1 METKTIFAF
10 DKQGYFV
17 EEVLFQIGPGIYLPD
32 DATETPLPEANRQ
45 DNFFQW
51 DGEKWSVIP
60 KPTTAAEL
68 VGVTI
73 AHDSKTLHDLELRNR
88 MIALCT
94 ADSGYRVERGADLS
108 WTVAKIPDPTLEELK
123 AAKKAELDAAF
134 LQWYEAE
141 AIVTS
146 SLGFVADSDER
157 AVTDVSGLIKVAE
170 ATPAESRQTTIFM
183 DHDNQAHPLTLEE
196 LKLLQLEILQNGQ
209 YAYQQKW
216 TLRSAI
222 EAAENEEALSNL
234 EIAFV
239 GLDFTKEAAEH
250 EAS

>member
-17 EEVLFQIGPGIYLPD
+17 EEVLFQIAPGIYLPD

-73 AHDSKTLHDLELRNR
+73 AHDSQTLHDHELRSR

-134 LQWYEAE
+134 LQWYQQD

-146 SLGFVADSDER
+146 SLGFIADSDER
-157 AVTDVSGLIKVAE
+157 AVTDVSGLIKVSE
-170 ATPAESRQTTIFM
+170 ATGEGTIFM
-183 DHDNQAHPLTLEE
+183 DADNQPHPLTLEE

-209 YAYQQKW
+209 FAYKQKW
-216 TLRSAI
+216 QIRDAIDAAADAEALEAI
-222 EAAENEEALSNL
+222 EIN
-234 EIAFV
+234 FV
-239 GLDFTKEAAEH
+239 GLDFTKEAKQ
-250 EAS
+250 

>member
-17 EEVLFQIGPGIYLPD
+17 EEVLFQIAPGIYLPD

-73 AHDSKTLHDLELRNR
+73 AHDSQTIHDLELRNR

-123 AAKKAELDAAF
+123 AAKKAELYAAF
-134 LQWYEAE
+134 LQWYQQD

-146 SLGFVADSDER
+146 SLGFIADSDER
-157 AVTDVSGLIKVAE
+157 AVTDVSGLIKVSE
-170 ATPAESRQTTIFM
+170 ATGEGTIFM
-183 DHDNQAHPLTLEE
+183 DADNQPHPLTLEE
-196 LKLLQLEILQNGQ
+196 LKLLQLEILQDGQ
-209 YAYQQKW
+209 FAYKQKW
-216 TLRSAI
+216 QIRDAIDAAADAEALEAI
-222 EAAENEEALSNL
+222 EIN
-234 EIAFV
+234 FV
-239 GLDFTKEAAEH
+239 GLDFTKEAKQ
-250 EAS
+250 

>member
-17 EEVLFQIGPGIYLPD
+17 EEVLFQIAPGIYLPD

-51 DGEKWSVIP
+51 DGEKWVVIP

-73 AHDSKTLHDLELRNR
+73 AHDSQTLHDHELRSR

-108 WTVAKIPDPTLEELK
+108 WTVAKIPDPTLDELK
-123 AAKKAELDAAF
+123 TAKKSALDTAF
-134 LQWYEAE
+134 LQWYQQD

-146 SLGFVADSDER
+146 SLGFIADSDER
-157 AVTDVSGLIKVAE
+157 AVTDVSGLIKVSE
-170 ATPAESRQTTIFM
+170 ATGEGTIFM
-183 DHDNQAHPLTLEE
+183 DADNQPHPLTLEE

-209 YAYQQKW
+209 FAYKQKW
-216 TLRSAI
+216 QIRDAIDAAADAEALEAI
-222 EAAENEEALSNL
+222 EIN
-234 EIAFV
+234 FV
-239 GLDFTKEAAEH
+239 GLDFTKEAKQ
-250 EAS
+250 

>member
-17 EEVLFQIGPGIYLPD
+17 EEVLFQIAPGIYLPD

-73 AHDSKTLHDLELRNR
+73 AHDSQTIHDLELRNR

-134 LQWYEAE
+134 LQWYEQDAV
-141 AIVTS
+141 VTS

-157 AVTDVSGLIKVAE
+157 AVTDVTGLIAVAQS
-170 ATPAESRQTTIFM
+170 TPAESRSTVVFM
-183 DHDNQAHPLTLEE
+183 DAENQPHALTLEQ
-196 LKLLQLEILQNGQ
+196 LQTLQLEIIQNGQ
-209 YAYQQKW
+209 SAYAQKW
-216 TLRSAI
+216 TMRTAI
-222 EAAENEEALSNL
+222 ESAEDADALEAI

>member
-1 METKTIFAF
+1 MELQTKTIYSF
-10 DKQGYFV
+10 DAEGFFC
-17 EEVLFQIGPGIYLPD
+17 EEVLFQVGEGIFKPED
-32 DATETPLPEANRQ
+32 CTETEPPKADPRENW
-45 DNFFQW
+45 FKW
-51 DGEKWSVIP
+51 DGEAWNVVP
-60 KPTTAAEL
+60 KPKTAAEL
-68 VGVTI
+68 VGLTVSHQSRTP
-73 AHDSKTLHDLELRNR
+73 HDLELKGL
-88 MIALCT
+88 MLALCT
-94 ADSGYRVERGADLS
+94 SDSGHRVKRGSDLS
-108 WTVAKIPDPTLEELK
+108 WSVEKIPDQTLEDLKTVKK
-123 AAKKAELDAAF
+123 AALENAF
-134 LQWYEAE
+134 LQWYEAD

-170 ATPAESRQTTIFM
+170 ATPEESRQTTIFM

-239 GLDFTKEAAEH
+239 GLDFSKEAATL
-250 EAS
+250 

>member
-51 DGEKWSVIP
+51 DGEKWVVIP

-73 AHDSKTLHDLELRNR
+73 AHDSQTLHDHELRSR

-123 AAKKAELDAAF
+123 AAKKSELDAAF
-134 LQWYEAE
+134 LQWYQQD

-146 SLGFVADSDER
+146 SLGFIADSDER
-157 AVTDVSGLIKVAE
+157 AVTDVSGLIKVSE
-170 ATPAESRQTTIFM
+170 ATGEGTIFM
-183 DHDNQAHPLTLEE
+183 DADNQPHPLTLEE

-209 YAYQQKW
+209 FAYKQKW
-216 TLRSAI
+216 QIRDAIDAAADAEALEAI
-222 EAAENEEALSNL
+222 EIN
-234 EIAFV
+234 FV
-239 GLDFTKEAAEH
+239 GLDFTKEAKQ
-250 EAS
+250 

>member
-17 EEVLFQIGPGIYLPD
+17 EEVLFQIAPGIYLPD

-73 AHDSKTLHDLELRNR
+73 AHDSQTLHDLELRNR

-134 LQWYEAE
+134 LQWYQQD

-146 SLGFVADSDER
+146 SLGFIADSDER
-157 AVTDVSGLIKVAE
+157 AVTDVSGLIKVSE
-170 ATPAESRQTTIFM
+170 ATGEGTIFM
-183 DHDNQAHPLTLEE
+183 DADNQPHPLTLEE

-209 YAYQQKW
+209 FAYKQKW
-216 TLRSAI
+216 QIRDAIDAAADAEALEAI
-222 EAAENEEALSNL
+222 EIN
-234 EIAFV
+234 FV
-239 GLDFTKEAAEH
+239 GLDFTKEAKQ
-250 EAS
+250 

>member
-17 EEVLFQIGPGIYLPD
+17 EEVLFQIAPGIYLPD

-73 AHDSKTLHDLELRNR
+73 AHDSQTIHDLELRNR

-123 AAKKAELDAAF
+123 AAKKSELDAAF
-134 LQWYEAE
+134 LQWYQQD

-146 SLGFVADSDER
+146 SLGFIADSDER
-157 AVTDVSGLIKVAE
+157 AVTDVSGLIKVSE
-170 ATPAESRQTTIFM
+170 ATGEGTIFM
-183 DHDNQAHPLTLEE
+183 DADNQPHPLTLEE

-209 YAYQQKW
+209 FAYKQKW
-216 TLRSAI
+216 QIRDAIDAAADAEALEAI
-222 EAAENEEALSNL
+222 EIN
-234 EIAFV
+234 FV
-239 GLDFTKEAAEH
+239 GLDFTKEAKQ
-250 EAS
+250 

>member
-17 EEVLFQIGPGIYLPD
+17 EEVLFQIAPGIYLPD
-32 DATETPLPEANRQ
+32 DTTETPLPEANRH

-73 AHDSKTLHDLELRNR
+73 AHDSQTLHDLELRNR

-123 AAKKAELDAAF
+123 AAKKSELDAAF
-134 LQWYEAE
+134 LQWYQQD

-146 SLGFVADSDER
+146 SLGFIADSDER
-157 AVTDVSGLIKVAE
+157 AVTDVSGLIKVSE
-170 ATPAESRQTTIFM
+170 ATGEGTIFM
-183 DHDNQAHPLTLEE
+183 DADNQPHPLTLEE

-209 YAYQQKW
+209 FAYKQKW
-216 TLRSAI
+216 QIRDAIDAAADAEALEAI
-222 EAAENEEALSNL
+222 EIN
-234 EIAFV
+234 FV
-239 GLDFTKEAAEH
+239 GLDFTKEAKQ
-250 EAS
+250 

>member
-17 EEVLFQIGPGIYLPD
+17 EEVLFQIAPGIYLPD

-73 AHDSKTLHDLELRNR
+73 AHDSQTLHDLELRNR

-123 AAKKAELDAAF
+123 AAKKSELDAAF
-134 LQWYEAE
+134 LQWYQQD

-146 SLGFVADSDER
+146 SLGFIADSDER
-157 AVTDVSGLIKVAE
+157 AVTDVSGLIKVSE
-170 ATPAESRQTTIFM
+170 ATGEGTIFM
-183 DHDNQAHPLTLEE
+183 DADNQPHPLTLEE

-209 YAYQQKW
+209 FAYKQKW
-216 TLRSAI
+216 QIRDAIDAAADAEALEAI
-222 EAAENEEALSNL
+222 EIN
-234 EIAFV
+234 FV
-239 GLDFTKEAAEH
+239 GLDFTKEAKQ
-250 EAS
+250 

>member
-17 EEVLFQIGPGIYLPD
+17 EEVLFQIAPGIYLPD

-51 DGEKWSVIP
+51 DGEKWVVIP

-73 AHDSKTLHDLELRNR
+73 AHDSQTLHDHELRSR

-123 AAKKAELDAAF
+123 AAKKSELDAAF
-134 LQWYEAE
+134 LQWYQKG

-146 SLGFVADSDER
+146 SLGFIADSDER
-157 AVTDVSGLIKVAE
+157 AVTDVSGLIKVSE
-170 ATPAESRQTTIFM
+170 ATGEGTIFM
-183 DHDNQAHPLTLEE
+183 DADNQPHPLTLEE

-209 YAYQQKW
+209 FAYKQKW
-216 TLRSAI
+216 QIRDAIDAAADAEALEAI
-222 EAAENEEALSNL
+222 EIN
-234 EIAFV
+234 FV
-239 GLDFTKEAAEH
+239 GLDFTKEAKQ
-250 EAS
+250 

>member
-17 EEVLFQIGPGIYLPD
+17 EEVLFQIAPGIYLPD

-73 AHDSKTLHDLELRNR
+73 AHDSQTLHDHELRSR

-123 AAKKAELDAAF
+123 AAKKSELDAAF
-134 LQWYEAE
+134 LQWYQQD

-146 SLGFVADSDER
+146 SLGFIADSDER
-157 AVTDVSGLIKVAE
+157 AVTDVSGLIKVSE
-170 ATPAESRQTTIFM
+170 ATGEGTIFM
-183 DHDNQAHPLTLEE
+183 DADNQPHPLTLEE

-209 YAYQQKW
+209 FAYKQKW
-216 TLRSAI
+216 QIRDAIDAAADAEALEAI
-222 EAAENEEALSNL
+222 EIN
-234 EIAFV
+234 FV
-239 GLDFTKEAAEH
+239 GLDFTKEAKQ
-250 EAS
+250 